1 MHYHDYVNPQE
12 IPTLLHEASV
22 VLVLSN
28 KTGPD
33 GPHGIMTTKFYE
45 ALGVEKPVLCV
56 RSDEAHLAQVIRE
69 TNAGVAV
76 VTAEEVE
83 DFIKLKYD
91 EWKAKGYTR
100 QHVNREEKEKYSRQ
114 EQAIQFIKCLNSIQ

>member
-1 MHYHDYVNPQE
+1 
-12 IPTLLHEASV
+12 
-22 VLVLSN
+22 
-28 KTGPD
+28 
-33 GPHGIMTTKFYE
+33 
-45 ALGVEKPVLCV
+45 V

-76 VTAEEVE
+76 VTADEVE
-83 DFIKLKYD
+83 DFIKLKYE
-91 EWKAKGYTR
+91 EWKARGYTR